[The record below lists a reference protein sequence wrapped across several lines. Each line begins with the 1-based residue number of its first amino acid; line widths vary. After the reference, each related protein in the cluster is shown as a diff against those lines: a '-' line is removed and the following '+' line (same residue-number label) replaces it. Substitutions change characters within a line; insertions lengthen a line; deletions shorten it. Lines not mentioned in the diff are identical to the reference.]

1 MASNNFCILRFQ
13 KIKSAI
19 AVRRALKHNSRINQP
34 ENANHEK
41 SDLNQYFNSYD
52 EALEIYKKQLPEKV
66 RKNAVHAVEILITAS
81 PEILQKMTFQ
91 EQKNYFNQSLAW
103 AEKQLGGRE
112 NLLSACIHRDEATP
126 HLHMIFMPLKEKK
139 LNANYY
145 IGGSKHK
152 MIELQ
157 DDFYKNVGQKF
168 KMGRGRPAA
177 ITKAKHLNSRD
188 YLAKKGQEL
197 ADKEKQLN
205 AKQEALLKYSNALSK
220 VQKKE
225 LKKALDKEFER

>member
-34 ENANHEK
+34 ENANPEK
-41 SDLNQYFNSYD
+41 SNLNQYFNSYD

-145 IGGSKHK
+145 IG
-152 MIELQ
+152 
-157 DDFYKNVGQKF
+157 VG
-168 KMGRGRPAA
+168 
-177 ITKAKHLNSRD
+177 
-188 YLAKKGQEL
+188 
-197 ADKEKQLN
+197 
-205 AKQEALLKYSNALSK
+205 
-220 VQKKE
+220 
-225 LKKALDKEFER
+225 

>member
-1 MASNNFCILRFQ
+1 MTNNSFCILRFQ

-34 ENANHEK
+34 ENANPEK

-52 EALEIYKKQLPEKV
+52 EALEIYKKQLPEKI

-152 MIELQ
+152 MIEFQ

-168 KMGRGRPAA
+168 KMDRGRPAA

-197 ADKEKQLN
+197 ANKEKQLN
-205 AKQEALLKYSNALSK
+205 NKQEALLKYSNALSK

-225 LKKALDKEFER
+225 LKKALDREFER